1 MKTFKT
7 AMLLFAIISL
17 SIALNFTSCQKQTET
32 PNTKTIADGIK
43 TAEHIRDFGQ
53 RMQMHRNNPG
63 LKSSIKYEANE
74 AVTEL
79 EDLINYDFGYGML
92 QVDSMQI
99 TYSEIYM
106 PLDAILKIAD
116 PELSQ
121 FYYEEV
127 IEEIQLQF
135 ADITYDSL
143 RLLFVD
149 LDYLGN
155 TANDEAIIGI
165 SSVVG
170 NKGQINIQTSEDGW
184 RFGYGQGDCLGNPQ
198 NGLDAALLL
207 ESQLNQQITIVPPPG
222 YVWRYQN
229 VLTVGPIHPT
239 DEGYINSDDNT
250 PSDNY
255 QDYLIFYANSQIN
268 IANGLGNI
276 LTDDDKCVSTDA
288 SVGWNLEMAFY
299 ENSYNNIGNNI
310 MIENE
315 GNQWQINVIEYLGG
329 MPGNQNY
336 SAVKHDLS
344 ITSSFRYAVPE
355 GDVAID
361 DIMAYE

>member
-1 MKTFKT
+1 MKTLKT
-7 AMLLFAIISL
+7 SALFLFIISV
-17 SIALNFTSCQKQTET
+17 SIALHCTSCQKQTET
-32 PNTKTIADGIK
+32 PYSNTITDGTK
-43 TAEHIRDFGQ
+43 TAEHIREFRQ

-74 AVTEL
+74 AITEL
-79 EDLINYDFGYGML
+79 EDLINYDFGYG
-92 QVDSMQI
+92 
-99 TYSEIYM
+99 
-106 PLDAILKIAD
+106 
-116 PELSQ
+116 
-121 FYYEEV
+121 
-127 IEEIQLQF
+127 
-135 ADITYDSL
+135 
-143 RLLFVD
+143 
-149 LDYLGN
+149 
-155 TANDEAIIGI
+155 
-165 SSVVG
+165 
-170 NKGQINIQTSEDGW
+170 
-184 RFGYGQGDCLGNPQ
+184 QGDCLGNTQ

-229 VLTVGPIHPT
+229 VVSVWPIQPT
-239 DEGYINSDDNT
+239 DEGYLNSGDNT
-250 PSDNY
+250 PADNY
-255 QDYLIFYANSQIN
+255 QDYLIFYADSEIN
-268 IANGLGNI
+268 MVNGLGNI